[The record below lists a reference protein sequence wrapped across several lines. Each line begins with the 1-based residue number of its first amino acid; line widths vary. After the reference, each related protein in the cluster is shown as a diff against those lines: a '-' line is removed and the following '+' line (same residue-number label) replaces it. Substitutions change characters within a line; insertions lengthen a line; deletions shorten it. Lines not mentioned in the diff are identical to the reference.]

1 MKSTKTKRTSMIIA
15 GHPNHLSEP
24 TRRFLRGLLVFVLA
38 LGSLIALGARAQSNY
53 PAPYYFNT
61 FAGNAYGGN
70 GTGSQAIF
78 AYPYATAVDGAG
90 NVYVADT
97 YDCTVCTVTP
107 AGVVTTLAG
116 LTGNDGSTDGTGS
129 DARFSYLFGI
139 AVDGAGNVYVTD
151 LSNTIRKITPAGVVT
166 TLAGTPGVHGSA
178 DGTGSAAQ
186 FWQPWGIA
194 VDSAGIVYVADQ
206 ANSTI
211 RKITPAGVVTTIAG
225 AAGMF
230 GSTDGSGSAARFNA
244 PDGIAVDSSG
254 NLYVA
259 DTLNS
264 TIRKITS
271 AGVVTTLAGTPG
283 AIGSADGTGSA
294 ARFNYPDALTVAGT
308 TLYVAEAYNSTIRK
322 VTSTGVVT
330 TFAGTSG
337 AFGNINGTG
346 SAARFNSPY
355 GVAATT
361 TGIIYVADSGN
372 HEIRKITPAK
382 AVTTF
387 AGSATTDGGGI
398 GSSDGTGR
406 IARFNYPNAVAVSGA
421 TVYVGDTYNHTI
433 RKITSNGIVTTFA
446 GTAGIPGSADGIGNA
461 AQFYRPFGVA
471 ADKAGNVY
479 VADASNSTIR
489 KITSAGVVTTLAGTA
504 GVIGSGDGSGNAA
517 QFYYPFAV
525 AVDGTGNVYVAD
537 TNNYTVRKITPAGV
551 VTTLAGFA
559 GFHDYSD
566 GTGSNAGFGNL
577 FGIAADSAGNVYVA
591 DNTYST
597 IRKITPAGVV
607 TTLAGTP
614 GISGNADGT
623 GSGARFSS
631 PRGIAIDG
639 AKNLYVTDQNNQTIR
654 EITPAGV
661 VTTLGGVAGSYGIA
675 DGTGP
680 SARFMNPAG
689 IAVASSGTLY
699 VADSYNHEIRSG
711 VLADLKITC
720 NDGKIWV
727 GDGSLDTYTITV
739 TNTGLENLNGAVVT
753 DTFPAQVQNATYT
766 ATGKNGATGFANGS
780 GNISQSLNLP
790 PNSSVTYKAT
800 GSMNGTPGTVI
811 SNTANVS
818 VPAGIIDPKPSNNT
832 ATDTST
838 IQLP

>member
-1 MKSTKTKRTSMIIA
+1 MKTKKTSGVIIA
-15 GHPNHLSEP
+15 GHPTHLSEP

-38 LGSLIALGARAQSNY
+38 FGSLIALGARAQSNY

-97 YDCTVCTVTP
+97 YNYTVRKITP

-116 LTGNDGSTDGTGS
+116 LAGENGSTDGTGS
-129 DARFSYLFGI
+129 YARFSYLFGI

-230 GSTDGSGSAARFNA
+230 GSADGSGSAARFNA

-271 AGVVTTLAGTPG
+271 TGVVTTLAGTPG
-283 AIGSADGTGSA
+283 GIGSADGTGSA

-361 TGIIYVADSGN
+361 TGIIYIADSGN

-406 IARFNYPNAVAVSGA
+406 IARFNYPNGVAVSGT

-433 RKITSNGIVTTFA
+433 RKITSNGLVTTFA
-446 GTAGIPGSADGIGNA
+446 GTAGVPGSADGIGNA

-504 GVIGSGDGSGNAA
+504 GVIGSTDGSGSAA
-517 QFYYPFAV
+517 QFFYPFAV
-525 AVDGTGNVYVAD
+525 AVDGAGNLYVAD
-537 TNNYTVRKITPAGV
+537 TNNYTVRKITPSGA

-597 IRKITPAGVV
+597 IRKITPAGMV
-607 TTLAGTP
+607 TTLAGAP

-654 EITPAGV
+654 KITPAGV
-661 VTTLGGVAGSYGIA
+661 VTTIGGVAGSYGIA

-720 NDGKIWV
+720 TDGKIWV

-818 VPAGIIDPKPSNNT
+818 VPAGITDPKPSNNT

>member
-1 MKSTKTKRTSMIIA
+1 MIIA

-97 YDCTVCTVTP
+97 YNYTVRKITP

-116 LTGNDGSTDGTGS
+116 LAGEDGSTDGTGS
-129 DARFSYLFGI
+129 YARFSYLFGI

-230 GSTDGSGSAARFNA
+230 GSADGSGSAARFNA

-271 AGVVTTLAGTPG
+271 TGVVTTLAGTPG
-283 AIGSADGTGSA
+283 GIGSADGTGSA

-330 TFAGTSG
+330 TFAGTAG
-337 AFGNINGTG
+337 AFGNVNGTG
-346 SAARFNSPY
+346 SAVRFNSPY
-355 GVAATT
+355 GVAATS

-372 HEIRKITPAK
+372 HEIRKITPAR

-406 IARFNYPNAVAVSGA
+406 TARFNYPNGVAVTGT
-421 TVYVGDTYNHTI
+421 TVYVADTYNSTI
-433 RKITSNGIVTTFA
+433 RKVTSAGVVTTFA
-446 GTAGIPGSADGIGNA
+446 GTAGVPGSTDGTGNA
-461 AQFYRPFGVA
+461 AQLDHPFGVA

-479 VADASNSTIR
+479 VADTLNSTIR
-489 KITSAGVVTTLAGTA
+489 KITSAGVVTTLAGTP
-504 GVIGSGDGSGNAA
+504 GVIGSADGSGSAA
-517 QFYYPFAV
+517 QFFYAFAV
-525 AVDGTGNVYVAD
+525 AVDGVGNVYVGD
-537 TNNYTVRKITPAGV
+537 TNNFTVRKITPAGV
-551 VTTLAGFA
+551 VTTLAGLA
-559 GFHDYSD
+559 GKHDYAD
-566 GTGSNAGFGNL
+566 GTGSDAGFGNL
-577 FGIAADSAGNVYVA
+577 FGIAADSVGNVYVA

-614 GISGNADGT
+614 GISGSADGT
-623 GSGARFSS
+623 GSAARFSS
-631 PRGIAIDG
+631 PRGIAIDNT
-639 AKNLYVTDQNNQTIR
+639 KNLYVTDQNNQTIR
-654 EITPAGV
+654 KITPAGV

-675 DGTGP
+675 DGTGR
-680 SARFMNPAG
+680 SARFFTPAG
-689 IAVASSGTLY
+689 IAVASSGVLY

-720 NDGKIWV
+720 TDSKTTV
-727 GDGSLDTYTITV
+727 AAGSLNTYTIAV
-739 TNTGLENLNGAVVT
+739 TNTGLENVNGAVVT
-753 DTFPAQVQNATYT
+753 DTFPAQLQNVSYT
-766 ATGKNGATGFANGS
+766 ATGKSGATGFSAGS
-780 GNISQSLNLP
+780 GNINQSLNLP

-800 GSMNGTPGTVI
+800 GFINGNSGTVI
-811 SNTANVS
+811 SNAANVS
-818 VPAGIIDPKPSNNT
+818 VPAGVSDPNTADNT
-832 ATDTST
+832 ATDKDT
-838 IQLP
+838 IQ